1 MLSVSPRVFRPHLR
15 AVVSAAPLVPF
26 RAVAGGLPIVLGLFI
41 SHRWGRQELAAFM
54 LAHAT
59 VTIVVAVVDW
69 GATRALPR
77 NLATL
82 AADAATELLAAG
94 NALRIALVG
103 VAAGLV
109 AALTAAGAI
118 DADAARYLAILFPL
132 CPLFLVTTN
141 AVSERVVAAETG
153 GITTAVAAGL
163 LTFAGLGA
171 IVLGLGAGVLWL
183 VAAYVAGKAIEALL
197 LVSGRWWVLSV
208 GTAGVAD
215 TAAAL
220 WPFAA
225 QTILGVIYS
234 RLSVFTVER
243 VTTRAEL
250 GVFSVALACQNALL
264 LIPTSL
270 ALMQFPELTRRW
282 QEGNAGAAR
291 RILVRY
297 AIVAVPAVLVGAL
310 ALLIVS
316 GRIARALDVPPAM
329 MPFVAAFAALA
340 FMSSLSILGGFLL
353 QARGQER
360 LVSRLSVLTLSLALV
375 YQVAALRLWGLWGI
389 VAAVAAAEATTIVV
403 FAVALAC
410 AGRDRDGG

>member
-1 MLSVSPRVFRPHLR
+1 MCFVLTCARSYRPRRWSRSARWPAASSP
-15 AVVSAAPLVPF
+15 
-26 RAVAGGLPIVLGLFI
+26 I
-41 SHRWGRQELAAFM
+41 
-54 LAHAT
+54 
-59 VTIVVAVVDW
+59 
-69 GATRALPR
+69 
-77 NLATL
+77 
-82 AADAATELLAAG
+82 AAG
-94 NALRIALVG
+94 NALRLGLAGLAAVLVG
-103 VAAGLV
+103 VLA
-109 AALTAAGAI
+109 AAGAI
-118 DADAARYLAILFPL
+118 EADAAPYLAILFPL

-141 AVSERVVAAETG
+141 AVSERVVVAETG
-153 GITTAVAAGL
+153 GITAAVAAGL

-171 IVLGLGAGVLWL
+171 IAIGLGRGPHWL

-225 QTILGVIYS
+225 QSILGIIYS

-250 GVFSVALACQNALL
+250 GVFSVALAFQNALL

-297 AIVAVPAVLVGAL
+297 TLVAGSSVLLGAIALVSVA
-310 ALLIVS
+310 
-316 GRIARALDVPPAM
+316 GRLGRALDVPPAM

-340 FMSSLSILGGFLL
+340 FVSSLSILGGFLL

-360 LVSRLSVLTLSLALV
+360 LVSRLSVVTLSLALV

-389 VAAVAAAEATTIVV
+389 VAAVAAAEITTIVV
-403 FAVALAC
+403 FAAALAYV
-410 AGRDRDGG
+410 GRNRDGG